1 MPFYYIPNINFL
13 FFSSEIVL
21 VSSGVK
27 YFTSDDMAFS
37 YFTSDGFGTT
47 FLKTKK
53 RRGKK
58 LTTRP
63 GSLQSTLF
71 FGNFMHLLNLQFVTY
86 MYKWTTLANYG
97 FRPDIGQIHIRAA
110 CLVLG
115 KPSSSE
121 VVQYLASCPPL

>member
-37 YFTSDGFGTT
+37 YFTGDGFGTT

-58 LTTRP
+58 
-63 GSLQSTLF
+63 
-71 FGNFMHLLNLQFVTY
+71 TY
-86 MYKWTTLANYG
+86 HSARLSPEY
-97 FRPDIGQIHIRAA
+97 
-110 CLVLG
+110 LVLWELHA
-115 KPSSSE
+115 SVE
-121 VVQYLASCPPL
+121 FAVCYIHVQMDNAG